1 MHIAK
6 KFEHINN
13 ISLDINTLLLAYRSG
28 QSVAAIVEL
37 IYERIATH
45 EQNPIWIT
53 LLPKQQVLKAV
64 ARLEAMRRDMASLPL
79 FGIPFAIKDNIDA
92 NGVLTTAACPAF
104 GYVPTEHALVVEKLL
119 AAGALLIGK
128 TNLDQFATGLVGT
141 RSPYG
146 ACQNPFDDRYISG
159 GSSSGSAVAV
169 ATGLVSFA
177 LGTDTAGS
185 GRVPAAFNN
194 IVGLKPSRGLISN
207 RGVVPAC
214 RSLDCVSIFALSSN
228 DAERILEICQ
238 GFDSQDIYSRELP
251 LPTNQQ
257 TLPESSPQSS
267 SEFRFG
273 GPTQD
278 WLQFFGDREYEQL
291 FTTSISHLEAIGGQ
305 QVEIDYQPFYDAA
318 QLLYSGPWVAERL
331 AVLASFFEHHAD
343 QALDIT
349 SQIILGATKYTAVD
363 VFEAIYKLNSYKRSA
378 AAEWQKMDLLL
389 VPTAPTIYQISQVN
403 EEPLQ
408 LNTNLGYYTNFVNL
422 LDLCAIAVPSGFRSD
437 QLPFGI
443 TLIAPAFHENLLI
456 RLGAK
461 YQKQLNPRL
470 GNTSVTYD
478 QISQSP

>member
-1 MHIAK
+1 MDLEGIS
-6 KFEHINN
+6 N

-28 QSVAAIVEL
+28 QSVTAIVEL

-45 EQNPIWIT
+45 EHNPIWIT
-53 LLPKQQVLKAV
+53 LLPKQQVLQA
-64 ARLEAMRRDMASLPL
+64 AAQLEAMRQDMPSLPL
-79 FGIPFAIKDNIDA
+79 FGIPFALKDNIDA

-104 GYVPTEHALVVEKLL
+104 GYMPTEDAMVVEKLL

-146 ACQNPFDDRYISG
+146 VCQNPFDDRYISG

-169 ATGLVSFA
+169 SAGLVSFA

-214 RSLDCVSIFALSSN
+214 RSLDCVSIFALSCN
-228 DAERILEICQ
+228 DAELVLAACQ
-238 GFDSQDIYSRELP
+238 GFDHQDIYCRDRP
-251 LPTNQQ
+251 LPANQQ
-257 TLPESSPQSS
+257 ALPKSS
-267 SEFRFG
+267 SQSLSRFRFG
-273 GPTQD
+273 VPTQD
-278 WLQFFGDREYEQL
+278 WLEFFGDREYQQL

-331 AVLASFFEHHAD
+331 AALASFFEHSAD
-343 QALDIT
+343 QTLEIT
-349 SQIILGATKYTAVD
+349 SQIILGANKYTAVD
-363 VFEAIYKLNSYKRSA
+363 VFESIYKLKSHQRSA

-389 VPTAPTIYQISQVN
+389 VPTTPTIYQISQVN

-422 LDLCAIAVPSGFRSD
+422 LDLCAIAIPSGFRTD
-437 QLPFGI
+437 HLPFGI
-443 TLIAPAFHENLLI
+443 TLIAPAFNENLLI
-456 RLGAK
+456 SLGTK
-461 YQKQLNPRL
+461 YQQQLNLPL
-470 GNTSVTYD
+470 GNTSITYH
-478 QISQSP
+478 QVSQ